1 MLISVI
7 IPAYNAALTLQ
18 RCLTSV
24 FNQTYQNIEIICIN
38 DGSTDNTL
46 ETITQLKTLSPFP
59 FIIVTQNR
67 KGATSARN
75 HGLSVSKGEYLQF
88 LDADDELLPSKIEQ
102 QVALVH
108 QHHSQIIIG
117 AYNLIS
123 VNRNARI
130 ILPLTSDI
138 WCGLLIGNA
147 GRTSSNL
154 FSKNA
159 IIAVNGWNENSLSS
173 QETELLFNLLVAQNA
188 VTFDSH
194 LLTNIH
200 EHTIGSISSTNK
212 ADNWE
217 RAIQLRVKIKQYL
230 VSHQQFT
237 PQRENGWK
245 QIIFDCI
252 RMLYFEDPKKS
263 IDYFN
268 KFVKNH
274 YTPLKSSATSRFYIF
289 LFNLLGFSITQKVFT
304 FVRNKR

>member
-38 DGSTDNTL
+38 DGSTDNTFDV
-46 ETITQLKTLSPFP
+46 ITQLKTLSPFP
-59 FIIVTQNR
+59 FIIVTQAQ

-75 HGLSVSKGEYLQF
+75 HGLSISKGEYLQF

-108 QHHSQIIIG
+108 QHHSHIIIG

-138 WCGLLIGNA
+138 WCGLLIGCA

-159 IIAVNGWNENSLSS
+159 IIAVNGWNEKSLSS
-173 QETELLFNLLVAQNA
+173 QETELLFNLLVAQNS

-194 LLTNIH
+194 PLTNIH

-252 RMLYFEDPKKS
+252 RMLYFENPKRA

-268 KFVKNH
+268 KLVKNQ
-274 YTPLKSSATSRFYIF
+274 YTPLKSSATSKFYIF
-289 LFNLLGFSITQKVFT
+289 LFNFFGFRITQRIFT

>member
-1 MLISVI
+1 MLVSVI

-46 ETITQLKTLSPFP
+46 DVITQLKTQSPFP

-88 LDADDELLPSKIEQ
+88 LDADDELLPNKLEH
-102 QVALVH
+102 QVELVCKNPT
-108 QHHSQIIIG
+108 SIIIG
-117 AYNLIS
+117 SYYRIS
-123 VNRNARI
+123 KTNALRVSN
-130 ILPLTSDI
+130 PLTNDI
-138 WCGLLIGNA
+138 WLELIIGLA
-147 GRTSSNL
+147 GCTCSNL
-154 FSKNA
+154 YPKNS
-159 IIAVNGWNENSLSS
+159 ILAVNGWNENSLSS
-173 QETELLFNLLVAQNA
+173 QETELLFNLLVAQNS

-194 LLTNIH
+194 PLTNIH

-237 PQRENGWK
+237 PQRETGWK

-252 RMLYFEDPKKS
+252 RMLYFEDPKRA

-268 KFVKNH
+268 KLVKNQ
-274 YTPLKSSATSRFYIF
+274 YTPLKSSATSKFYIF
-289 LFNLLGFSITQKVFT
+289 LFNLFGFRITQRIFT

>member
-18 RCLTSV
+18 RCLSSV

-46 ETITQLKTLSPFP
+46 DVITQLKKQSPFP
-59 FIIVTQNR
+59 FVIVTQDR

-88 LDADDELLPSKIEQ
+88 LDADDELLPNKLAH
-102 QVALVH
+102 QVELVGKH
-108 QHHSQIIIG
+108 PSSIIIG
-117 AYNLIS
+117 SYYRIS
-123 VNRNARI
+123 NTNSSRVSN
-130 ILPLTSDI
+130 PLTNDI
-138 WCGLLIGNA
+138 WLELIIGLA
-147 GRTSSNL
+147 GCTCSNL
-154 FSKNA
+154 YPKSALIK
-159 IIAVNGWNENSLSS
+159 VNGWNEISLSS
-173 QETELLFNLLVAQNA
+173 QETELLFNLLKAQNS
-188 VTFDSH
+188 VTFDH
-194 LLTNIH
+194 QPLTNIY
-200 EHTIGSISSTNK
+200 EDTIGSISSSNK